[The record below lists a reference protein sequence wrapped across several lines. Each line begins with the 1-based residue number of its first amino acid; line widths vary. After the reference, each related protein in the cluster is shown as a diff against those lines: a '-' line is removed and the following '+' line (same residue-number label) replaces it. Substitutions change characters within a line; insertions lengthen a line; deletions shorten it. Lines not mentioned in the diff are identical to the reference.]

1 MAAVRKS
8 AVSAPNT
15 WFWRN
20 SKPNTPRRR
29 STGRGPVMSSVST
42 LPDQSPVV
50 APKRQ
55 RRSAKNLSVSAN
67 KGLQELSQSKV
78 SQNKNQANK
87 AHSGSSNLPIVP
99 TAEALP
105 NWLLRLYTVHRY
117 SSVVTFLLVAV
128 ALVVYGWTVYSQELW
143 NQEFRRLQNL
153 QRNERQLTTTN
164 AMLKNKMAEEAEQ
177 PSAGLVSPSPDKTIF
192 LPSAP
197 DTVNSLPS
205 NTTINSPKQQP
216 TSLPLGY

>member
-8 AVSAPNT
+8 AVSAPNN
-15 WFWRN
+15 WFARN
-20 SKPNTPRRR
+20 SKPITPRRR
-29 STGRGPVMSSVST
+29 SPGRGSVMSSVSS
-42 LPDQSPVV
+42 LPDRSAVV
-50 APKRQ
+50 SPKR
-55 RRSAKNLSVSAN
+55 RRRTAKNSAVPATT
-67 KGLQELSQSKV
+67 GLQELTSSKV
-78 SQNKNQANK
+78 S
-87 AHSGSSNLPIVP
+87 HVP
-99 TAEALP
+99 TAEVLP
-105 NWLLRLYTVHRY
+105 SWLLRLYTVHRY

-177 PSAGLVSPSPDKTIF
+177 PSAGLVSPTPDKTIF

-197 DTVNSLPS
+197 DNANSSPS
-205 NTTINSPKQQP
+205 NTTSNSPVQQP
-216 TSLPLGY
+216 TSSPLGY

>member
-20 SKPNTPRRR
+20 SQPTVPRRR
-29 STGRGPVMSSVST
+29 SSGHGLAMSNLSP

-50 APKRQ
+50 PPKR
-55 RRSAKNLSVSAN
+55 RRRAAKGLSAPAT
-67 KGLQELSQSKV
+67 KGLQELTPSKV
-78 SQNKNQANK
+78 SR
-87 AHSGSSNLPIVP
+87 VP
-99 TAEALP
+99 TAEVLP

-164 AMLKNKMAEEAEQ
+164 AMLKNKMAEDAEK
-177 PSAGLVSPSPDKTIF
+177 PSAGLVSPTPDKTIF
-192 LPSAP
+192 LPSSA
-197 DTVNSLPS
+197 DTANSVLTNKTS
-205 NTTINSPKQQP
+205 NYPTQQP
-216 TSLPLGY
+216 TSSPLGY

>member
-20 SKPNTPRRR
+20 SKPTAPRPR
-29 STGRGPVMSSVST
+29 SAGQGSTMSSVSRP
-42 LPDQSPVV
+42 PDQSPVISR
-50 APKRQ
+50 KRQ
-55 RRSAKNLSVSAN
+55 RRSAKSLSVSATN
-67 KGLQELSQSKV
+67 GVQELTHAKVSQSK
-78 SQNKNQANK
+78 NQSHK
-87 AHSGSSNLPIVP
+87 AQSGSFNLPIVP
-99 TAEALP
+99 TAEVLP
-105 NWLLRLYTVHRY
+105 NWLLQLYTVHRY

-128 ALVVYGWTVYSQELW
+128 ALVVYGGTVYSQELW
-143 NQEFRRLQNL
+143 SQEFRRLQNL

-177 PSAGLVSPSPDKTIF
+177 PSAGLVSPTPDKTIF

-197 DTVNSLPS
+197 DTANSLPS
-205 NTTINSPKQQP
+205 KTISNSPMQQP
-216 TSLPLGY
+216 TSSPLGY